1 MQKINSSKKN
11 HYVGFG
17 AFIIVLFLGIISPVK
32 ANQEYVNKLGIVMTP
47 TEYQTLLNLGFSTD
61 EIYHMPKEIFEE
73 NKDLVA
79 TSLISRTQK
88 YYKTVIPTYG
98 NSYVVEVTENEY
110 YNHNNNLLST
120 VETYY
125 HTIVG
130 TIAANGSLYRY
141 KEVMYWNSLPQVKS
155 YDVIALGFNG
165 YVHIQGLSSFYNM
178 YTDSGDN
185 DYYSTNYFDKE
196 YSDTG
201 GTTTYELP
209 SNFVGATAVY
219 YFDVAKDTGAGTITT
234 LSMCADYAHSL
245 QTVTGLQAASH
256 DISILGIDFAA
267 SVIGYFS
274 EIPCADTYAN
284 VNW

>member
-1 MQKINSSKKN
+1 
-11 HYVGFG
+11 
-17 AFIIVLFLGIISPVK
+17 
-32 ANQEYVNKLGIVMTP
+32 MTQ
-47 TEYQTLLNLGFSTD
+47 TEYQTLLNLGFSAD

-73 NKDLVA
+73 NKDLLA
-79 TSLISRTQK
+79 ASLISRTQK

-98 NSYVVEVTENEY
+98 SSYVVEVTEEEY

-125 HTIVG
+125 NTIIG

-141 KEVMYWNSLPQVKS
+141 KEVMAWNSLPSVKS
-155 YDVIALGFNG
+155 YDVIGIGFTG
-165 YVHIQGLSSFYNM
+165 LIHINSLSSFYNM
-178 YTDSGDN
+178 YTDSNDN
-185 DYYSTNYFDKE
+185 DYYSTNYFDKV

-219 YFDVAKDTGAGTITT
+219 YFDVAKDANAGTITE
-234 LSMCADYAHSL
+234 LEMCADYAHAL
-245 QTVTGLQAASH
+245 ETVTGLQASSH
-256 DISILGIDFAA
+256 IINISGI
-267 SVIGYFS
+267 YFS
-274 EIPCADTYAN
+274 TSVVNYFNEIPCADTYAN